1 MEKTNYYS
9 RKDEKNIATKMNQE
23 AYFVDVDQ
31 ALFWYMEQQ
40 RKKFNIETLN
50 YNASSIEGLV
60 EDRTKDLTVSE
71 LLKWSG
77 VVRFPK
83 SKEETAMVVAVL
95 DKLFA
100 KLKHKTQ
107 VIVKLN
113 YLGDFATEDL
123 YTKAK
128 ASQKILK
135 ERGYRVI
142 LFYKYPKTKVA
153 KMLGLDRKTVT
164 RHVQKAY
171 DVFNSELLKKGFI
184 IGKDT

>member
-1 MEKTNYYS
+1 
-9 RKDEKNIATKMNQE
+9 
-23 AYFVDVDQ
+23 
-31 ALFWYMEQQ
+31 
-40 RKKFNIETLN
+40 
-50 YNASSIEGLV
+50 
-60 EDRTKDLTVSE
+60 
-71 LLKWSG
+71 
-77 VVRFPK
+77 
-83 SKEETAMVVAVL
+83 L